1 MVDLMRI
8 AADERK
14 QRIACCD
21 NNREITPVQPFS
33 QYIQTWKDDILVVAA
48 RIKALEDGKN

>member
-14 QRIACCD
+14 QRIARCD
-21 NNREITPVQPFS
+21 NNREITPVQPIS